1 MAGVEDVN
9 QDKKDWTNLGLPLT
23 KRCHRL
29 PLSITDTP
37 LDVDL
42 TMEWIVGQESQE
54 VLALD
59 SCARWQE
66 AHRLCLCTVMIF
78 AR

>member
-9 QDKKDWTNLGLPLT
+9 QDKKDRTNLGLPLT
-23 KRCHRL
+23 KRCHRP
-29 PLSITDTP
+29 PLSIADTP

-42 TMEWIVGQESQE
+42 NMEWIVGQECQE
-54 VLALD
+54 VLVLD
-59 SCARWQE
+59 SCAWWQE
-66 AHRLCLCTVMIF
+66 AHRLCLCTEMIF